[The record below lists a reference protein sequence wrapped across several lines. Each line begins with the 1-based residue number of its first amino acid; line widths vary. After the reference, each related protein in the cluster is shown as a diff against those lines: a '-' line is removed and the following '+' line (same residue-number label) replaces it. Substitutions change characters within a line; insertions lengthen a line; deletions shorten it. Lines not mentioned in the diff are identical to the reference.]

1 MNISEGFIKRPIA
14 TSLLMAAIALFGL
27 VAYRQLPVS
36 DLPNVDFPTLLV
48 TAQLPGASPETMGA
62 SVATPLENQFSM
74 IAGLESMT
82 SVNSLGSTQITLEF
96 DLNRSLDGAAVDVQA
111 AITQAARLLPQGM
124 PTPPTFTK
132 VNPADQP
139 ILYLVIT
146 STTVPPWILDEY
158 AETRIAQRISMVSGV
173 AQVQV
178 LGSQKFAVH
187 AQLDPHKLASRQ
199 IGINEVETSLR
210 NWNVNTPTGSIIG
223 PHKAFTLQA
232 TGQLMS
238 AAEYRDMIVSYRNG
252 APVRLGELG
261 NIIDGVEDQR
271 TASWFYTGGEN
282 QRAITLGIQRQPG
295 TNTIAVADAVKALL
309 PQFKLE
315 LPQSVH
321 MDVLYDRSDT
331 IRESYRDVQFTMV
344 LTLALVIAVIFV
356 FLRNVWATVIP
367 SLALPFSIIGT
378 FSVMYLLNYSLDNLS
393 MMALILSVGF
403 VVDDAIVML
412 ENIYRHV
419 ELGEDPLT
427 ASLVGSK
434 EIGFTIVSMTL
445 SLAAVF
451 IPVLF
456 MGGVLGRLFREF
468 SVTICV
474 AILIS
479 GVVSV
484 TLTPMLCSRFLKRPH
499 KHGES
504 NPSRFEVITE
514 GAFQAMLRGY
524 DRTLQI
530 VLKHRPATMV
540 AFVVVLALTAL
551 LFILVPKGFIPDQ
564 DTDQIAV
571 TTEAAQ
577 GTAYDKLVE
586 YQGRIAEIISQDPN
600 VEGLVSTIGG
610 QASNTLG
617 GPNLGQIVVHLKPR
631 GDRRELA
638 NDIIEKLRPQLS
650 QVAGMQVYLQNPP
663 TVRIGGQVSKSLYQ
677 YSMQSP
683 DREAL
688 YAASRDLVKE
698 IGENVDGIVDLTSDL
713 EVTSPQ
719 VDVQIDRDKAAAL
732 GVTAN
737 QIENAFYDAYGPR
750 WVSTIYAPVN
760 EYKVL
765 LELAPQFQADPS
777 ALSLLYFKVG
787 AGGPGGAGGAG
798 GVATTT
804 QAAAAPAGA
813 GGGVTPARA
822 TNFGGQQ
829 LTDSAGT
836 VVPLDTLAKTTQ
848 VIGPQTVAHKGQLP
862 AVTISFGLKPG
873 ASLGGVLT
881 RVREVADATLPE
893 GVSGQFEGAA
903 KAFQS
908 SLGNLA
914 ILLVIAVMVV
924 YIVLGILYESYIH
937 PLTILSGL
945 PSAAFGALVTLIL
958 FRMDLN
964 IYAFVGM
971 IMLIGIVEKNAIM
984 QIDFALEAERAG
996 NSPEQ
1001 AIYQGC
1007 LIRFRPIM
1015 MTTMAA
1021 LLGAVP
1027 IAVGYGAGGEARQP
1041 LGLVVVGGLVF
1052 SQLVTLYLT
1061 PVVYTYMA
1069 QLQTWMQTRQKKS
1082 VSYQPSAISH

>member
-14 TSLLMAAIALFGL
+14 TSLLMAAIALFGM
-27 VAYRQLPVS
+27 VAYRSLPVS

-48 TAQLPGASPETMGA
+48 TAQLPGASPETMGS

-146 STTVPPWILDEY
+146 STTVPPWTLDEY

-178 LGSQKFAVH
+178 LGSQKYAVH
-187 AQLDPHKLASRQ
+187 AQLDPHALAARQ

-210 NWNVNTPTGSIIG
+210 AWNVNTPTGSIVG
-223 PHKAFTLQA
+223 PHRAFTLQA
-232 TGQLMS
+232 TGQLMN
-238 AAEYRDMIVSYRNG
+238 ADEYKNMVVSYRNG
-252 APVRLGELG
+252 APVRLRELG
-261 NIIDGVEDQR
+261 TVVDGVEDQR
-271 TASWFYTGGEN
+271 TASWFYSKGTS

-309 PQFKLE
+309 PQFRLE
-315 LPQSVH
+315 LPTSVH

-331 IRESYRDVQFTMV
+331 IRESYRDVQFTML
-344 LTLALVIAVIFV
+344 LTLALVIMVIFV

-378 FSVMYLLNYSLDNLS
+378 FAVMYLLGYSLDNLS

-419 ELGEDPLT
+419 ELGEAPLE
-427 ASLVGSK
+427 ASLVGSR

-484 TLTPMLCSRFLKRPH
+484 TLTPMLCSRFLKKPH
-499 KHGES
+499 KHKHAAGGAGQGQGIGARFGE
-504 NPSRFEVITE
+504 VTE
-514 GAFQAMLRGY
+514 RAFQSMLDAY
-524 DRTLQI
+524 DRTLRV
-530 VLKHRPATMV
+530 VLEHRPATMA
-540 AFVVVLALTAL
+540 AFVLVLLGTVA
-551 LFILVPKGFIPDQ
+551 LFIVVPKGFIPDQ
-564 DTDQIAV
+564 DTDQISV

-577 GTAYDKLVE
+577 GTAYDQLVK
-586 YQGRIAEIISQDPN
+586 YQAQVAEIISQDPN

-610 QASNTLG
+610 QAANTLG

-631 GDRRELA
+631 DERRELA
-638 NDIIEKLRPQLS
+638 NDIIAKLRPQLAG
-650 QVAGMQVYLQNPP
+650 VAGMQVYLQNPP
-663 TVRIGGQVSKSLYQ
+663 TVRIGGEVSKSLYQ

-688 YAASRDLVKE
+688 YETSRQLVKNLSAVE
-698 IGENVDGIVDLTSDL
+698 GIEDLTSDL
-713 EVTSPQ
+713 EVASPQ
-719 VDVQIDRDKAAAL
+719 VNVQIDRDKAAAL

-777 ALSLLYFKVG
+777 ALSLLYFK
-787 AGGPGGAGGAG
+787 AATGP
-798 GVATTT
+798 VI
-804 QAAAAPAGA
+804 
-813 GGGVTPARA
+813 
-822 TNFGGQQ
+822 
-829 LTDSAGT
+829 
-836 VVPLDTLAKTTQ
+836 PLDTLAHTSQ
-848 VIGPQTVAHKGQLP
+848 VIGPQTVSHKGQLP
-862 AVTISFGLKPG
+862 AVTVSFGLKPG

-881 RVREVADATLPE
+881 KVREIAEQTVPE

-914 ILLVIAVMVV
+914 VLLVIAIMVV

-945 PSAAFGALVTLIL
+945 PSAGFGALLTLIV
-958 FRMDLN
+958 FGMDLN

-984 QIDFALEAERAG
+984 QIDFALDAERTGMTPAK
-996 NSPEQ
+996 

-1021 LLGAVP
+1021 MLGAVP
-1027 IAVGYGAGGEARQP
+1027 IALGYGAGGEARQP
-1041 LGLVVVGGLVF
+1041 LGLVVVGGLLF

-1069 QLQTWMQTRQKKS
+1069 QIQDWVRSHQKARDLK
-1082 VSYQPSAISH
+1082 PIPATH

>member
-27 VAYRQLPVS
+27 VAYQSLPVS

-62 SVATPLENQFSM
+62 SVATPMENQFSM

-82 SVNSLGSTQITLEF
+82 SVNSLGSTLVTLEF
-96 DLNRSLDGAAVDVQA
+96 DLNRSLDGAAIDVQS
-111 AITQAARLLPQGM
+111 AITQASRLLPQGM

-139 ILYLVIT
+139 VLYLVIT
-146 STTVPPWILDEY
+146 STTLPPWTLDEY
-158 AETRIAQRISMVSGV
+158 AETRVAQRISMVSGV

-178 LGSQKFAVH
+178 LGSQKYAVH
-187 AQLDPHKLASRQ
+187 AQLDPHALASRQ
-199 IGINEVETSLR
+199 IGINEVETALR
-210 NWNVNTPTGSIIG
+210 NWNVNVPAGTLIG
-223 PHKAFTLQA
+223 PHKSFTLQA
-232 TGQLMS
+232 SGQLMN
-238 AAEYRDMIVSYRNG
+238 AEQYKDMVVTYRNG
-252 APVRLGELG
+252 APVRLQDLG
-261 NIIDGVEDQR
+261 TVIDGVEDQR
-271 TASWFYTGGEN
+271 TASWFYTPDN
-282 QRAITLGIQRQPG
+282 QVRAITLGIQRQPG
-295 TNTIAVADAVKALL
+295 TNTIAVADAVKNLL
-309 PQFKLE
+309 PQFRAE
-315 LPQSVH
+315 LPTSVH

-331 IRESYRDVQFTMV
+331 IRESYRDVQFTMA
-344 LTLALVIAVIFV
+344 LTLALVIMVIFV

-378 FSVMYLLNYSLDNLS
+378 FAIMYMLGYSLDNLS

-419 ELGEDPLT
+419 EMGEDPLT
-427 ASLVGSK
+427 ASLVGSR

-474 AILIS
+474 SILIS

-484 TLTPMLCSRFLKRPH
+484 TLTPMLCSRFLKGHKKTADGTPH
-499 KHGES
+499 ISK
-504 NPSRFEVITE
+504 FAEVTE
-514 GAFQAMLRGY
+514 RYFQAFLDAY
-524 DRTLQI
+524 DRTLQV
-530 VLKHRPATMV
+530 VLKHRGLTMATFAV
-540 AFVVVLALTAL
+540 ILVLTAFLFVV
-551 LFILVPKGFIPDQ
+551 VPKGFIPDQ

-577 GTAYDKLVE
+577 GTSYDKLVE
-586 YQGRIAEIISQDPN
+586 YQDKVSDIIRSNPN
-600 VEGLVSTIGG
+600 VLALVSTIGG
-610 QASNTLG
+610 SASSTLG

-631 GDRRELA
+631 ADRKELA
-638 NDIIEKLRPQLS
+638 NEIIEDMRPALS
-650 QVAGMQVYLQNPP
+650 SVTGMQVFMQNPP
-663 TVRIGGQVSKSLYQ
+663 TIRIGGQVSKSLYQ
-677 YSMQSP
+677 FSMQSP
-683 DREAL
+683 NREAL
-688 YAASRDLVKE
+688 YDAARNMVKALADVPGLE
-698 IGENVDGIVDLTSDL
+698 DLTSDL
-713 EVTSPQ
+713 EVESPQ
-719 VDVQIDRDKAAAL
+719 VNIDIDRDKAAAL

-737 QIENAFYDAYGPR
+737 AIENAFYDAYGPR

-765 LELAPQFQADPS
+765 LELAPQFQADPA
-777 ALSLLYFKVG
+777 ALSLLYFK
-787 AGGPGGAGGAG
+787 A
-798 GVATTT
+798 
-804 QAAAAPAGA
+804 AGA
-813 GGGVTPARA
+813 GGGA
-822 TNFGGQQ
+822 TAAAAGVGGA
-829 LTDSAGT
+829 TAAGPGAPSSAAANTTGGV
-836 VVPLDTLAKTTQ
+836 VVPLDTLAHATQ
-848 VIGPQTVAHKGQLP
+848 VIGPQTVNHYGQLP
-862 AVTISFGLKPG
+862 AVTISFGLAKG
-873 ASLGGVLT
+873 ASLGTVLT
-881 RVREVADATLPE
+881 RVGDVAAANLPE
-893 GVSGQFEGAA
+893 GVSGQFQGAA

-908 SLGNLA
+908 SLSNLSLLLVVA
-914 ILLVIAVMVV
+914 ILVV

-945 PSAAFGALVTLIL
+945 PSAGFGALVTLII

-984 QIDFALEAERAG
+984 QIDFALEQEREG
-996 NSPEQ
+996 KSPEE

-1027 IAVGYGAGGEARQP
+1027 IALGYGAGGEARQP
-1041 LGLVVVGGLVF
+1041 LGLVVVGGLLF

-1069 QLQTWMQTRQKKS
+1069 QLQTWLRSRKPASKLS
-1082 VSYQPSAISH
+1082 PAVAHD

>member
-27 VAYRQLPVS
+27 VAYRSLPVS

-48 TAQLPGASPETMGA
+48 TAELPGASPETMGA

-96 DLNRSLDGAAVDVQA
+96 DLNRSLDGAAVDVQG

-146 STTVPPWILDEY
+146 STTVPPGTLDEY
-158 AETRIAQRISMVSGV
+158 AETRIAQRISRVSGV

-187 AQLDPHKLASRQ
+187 AQLDPHALASRQ
-199 IGINEVETSLR
+199 IGINEVEAALR
-210 NWNVNTPTGSIIG
+210 AWNVNTPTGSIIG
-223 PHKAFTLQA
+223 PHKSYTLQA
-232 TGQLMS
+232 TGQLMT
-238 AAEYRDMIVSYRNG
+238 AEEYKHMTVTYRNG

-261 NIIDGVEDQR
+261 NIKDGVEDER
-271 TASWFYTGGEN
+271 TASWFYTHEGE

-315 LPQSVH
+315 LPSSIH

-331 IRESYRDVQFTMV
+331 IRESYRDVQFTML
-344 LTLALVIAVIFV
+344 LTLALVIMVIFV

-378 FSVMYLLNYSLDNLS
+378 FAVMYMLDYSLDNLS

-419 ELGEDPLT
+419 ELGEEPLT
-427 ASLVGSK
+427 ASLIGSR

-484 TLTPMLCSRFLKRPH
+484 TLTPMLCSLFLKKPH
-499 KHGES
+499 KHGQGS
-504 NPSRFEVITE
+504 KFERVTE
-514 GAFQAMLRGY
+514 RGFDRLLRGY

-530 VLKHRPATMV
+530 VLRFRPATMV
-540 AFVVVLALTAL
+540 AFVVVLLLTAL
-551 LFILVPKGFIPDQ
+551 LFVVVPKGFIPDQ

-577 GTAYDKLVE
+577 GTSYAKLVE
-586 YQGRIAEIISQDPN
+586 YQGRVADIIRQDPN
-600 VEGLVSTIGG
+600 VEGLVSTVGG
-610 QASNTLG
+610 SAAATLG

-638 NDIIEKLRPQLS
+638 TGIIAKLRPEIA
-650 QVAGMQVYLQNPP
+650 QVAGIEVYMQNPP

-683 DREAL
+683 NREEL
-688 YAASRDLVKE
+688 YAASRDLQKALQDVR
-698 IGENVDGIVDLTSDL
+698 GIEDLTSDL
-713 EVTSPQ
+713 EITSPQ
-719 VDVQIDRDKAAAL
+719 VNVEIDRDKAAAL

-777 ALSLLYFKVG
+777 ALSLLYFKAAPQGG
-787 AGGPGGAGGAG
+787 AGAAGGAG
-798 GVATTT
+798 AVAGAG
-804 QAAAAPAGA
+804 AAAA
-813 GGGVTPARA
+813 GGGTPSSAVGGA
-822 TNFGGQQ
+822 IGGGTNA
-829 LTDSAGT
+829 SAGT
-836 VVPLDTLAKTTQ
+836 VVPLDTLAHTRQ
-848 VIGPQTVAHKGQLP
+848 VVGPQTVNHHGQLP
-862 AVTISFGLKPG
+862 AVTISFGLAPG
-873 ASLGGVLT
+873 ASLGDVLSS
-881 RVREVADATLPE
+881 VREIADRTLPE
-893 GVSGQFEGAA
+893 TVSGQFQGAA

-908 SLGNLA
+908 SLSNLA
-914 ILLVIAVMVV
+914 VLLVIAVMVV

-945 PSAAFGALVTLIL
+945 PSAAFGALVTLIV

-996 NSPEQ
+996 KTPEQ
-1001 AIYQGC
+1001 AIYEGC

-1041 LGLVVVGGLVF
+1041 LGLVVVGGLLF

-1069 QLQTWMQTRQKKS
+1069 QLQTWMRSRQTARGLAPAPAK
-1082 VSYQPSAISH
+1082 

>member
-1 MNISEGFIKRPIA
+1 VNISEGFIRRPIA
-14 TSLLMAAIALFGL
+14 TSLLMAAIALFGA
-27 VAYRQLPVS
+27 VAYRSLPVS

-48 TAQLPGASPETMGA
+48 TASLPGAGPETMGA
-62 SVATPLENQFSM
+62 SVATPLENQFST
-74 IAGLESMT
+74 IAGLDSMT

-96 DLNRSLDGAAVDVQA
+96 DLNRSIDGAAVDVQG
-111 AITQAARLLPQGM
+111 AITQASRVLPQGM

-146 STTVPPWILDEY
+146 SKTLPPWTLDEY
-158 AETRIAQRISMVSGV
+158 AETRIAQRISQVSGV

-178 LGSQKFAVH
+178 FGSQKYAVH
-187 AQLDPHKLASRQ
+187 AQVDPHALATRQ
-199 IGINEVETSLR
+199 IGINEVETALR
-210 NWNVNTPTGSIIG
+210 VWNVNVPAGNIIG
-223 PHKAFTLQA
+223 PHTAYTLQA
-232 TGQLMS
+232 TGQLMN
-238 AAEYRDMIVSYRNG
+238 ADEFKRIIVTYRSG
-252 APVRLGELG
+252 APVRLEEVAAVV
-261 NIIDGVEDQR
+261 DGAEDPH
-271 TASWFYTGGEN
+271 TASWFYTHGDQ

-295 TNTIAVADAVKALL
+295 TNTIAVADAVKNLM
-309 PQFKLE
+309 PQFQAE
-315 LPQSVH
+315 LPASVH

-344 LTLALVIAVIFV
+344 LTLGLVIMVIFV

-367 SLALPFSIIGT
+367 SLALPFSIVGT
-378 FSVMYLLNYSLDNLS
+378 FAVMYMLNYSLDNLS

-419 ELGEDPLT
+419 EMGEEPLQ
-427 ASLVGSK
+427 ASLVGSR

-484 TLTPMLCSRFLKRPH
+484 TLTPMLCSRFLKKPSRGH
-499 KHGES
+499 QTAGDAAA
-504 NPSRFEVITE
+504 NPSSADRVGRFYATTE
-514 GAFQAMLRGY
+514 RAFQGLLNGY
-524 DRTLQI
+524 ERTLKV
-530 VLKHRPATMV
+530 VLRFRGTTM
-540 AFVVVLALTAL
+540 AASAVVLALTIV

-564 DTDQIAV
+564 DTDQIQV

-586 YQGRIAEIISQDPN
+586 YQGQVAEIIRQDPN
-600 VEGLVSTIGG
+600 VVGLVSTIGG
-610 QASNTLG
+610 SAANTLG
-617 GPNLGQIVVHLKPR
+617 GPNLGQIVVTLKPR
-631 GDRRELA
+631 SDRRELV
-638 NDIIEKLRPQLS
+638 NDIIEKLRPRLDA
-650 QVAGMQVYLQNPP
+650 VPGMKTYMQNPP
-663 TVRIGGQVSKSLYQ
+663 TIRIGGQVSKSLYQ

-683 DREAL
+683 DKQQL
-688 YAASRDLVKE
+688 YAAARELEKRLADVPGIQDLA
-698 IGENVDGIVDLTSDL
+698 SDL
-713 EVTSPQ
+713 EITSPQ
-719 VDVQIDRDKAAAL
+719 VNVDIDRDKAAAL
-732 GVTAN
+732 GVTAS
-737 QIENAFYDAYGPR
+737 QVENAFYDAYGPR

-765 LELAPQFQADPS
+765 LELAPQFQRDPS
-777 ALSLLYFKVG
+777 ALSMLYFKG
-787 AGGPGGAGGAG
+787 NGP
-798 GVATTT
+798 
-804 QAAAAPAGA
+804 
-813 GGGVTPARA
+813 
-822 TNFGGQQ
+822 
-829 LTDSAGT
+829 
-836 VVPLDTLAKTTQ
+836 VVPLDTLATVRQQ
-848 VIGPQTVAHKGQLP
+848 VGPQTVNHYGQLTS
-862 AVTISFGLKPG
+862 VTLSFGLGPG
-873 ASLGGVLT
+873 ASLGSVLT
-881 RVREVADATLPE
+881 RVRDAADATLPE
-893 GVSGQFEGAA
+893 GVSGQFQGAA
-903 KAFQS
+903 KAFEGALS
-908 SLGNLA
+908 NLA
-914 ILLVIAVMVV
+914 VLLVIAILVV

-984 QIDFALEAERAG
+984 QIDFALEAERSG
-996 NSPEQ
+996 MTPEQ

-1021 LLGAVP
+1021 MLGAVP

-1041 LGLVVVGGLVF
+1041 LGLVVVGGLLF

-1061 PVVYTYMA
+1061 PVFYTYMA
-1069 QLQTWMQTRQKKS
+1069 RAQTWLKHESS
-1082 VSYQPSAISH
+1082 VGMGGLNASALSRRDHADG

>member
-1 MNISEGFIKRPIA
+1 MNISEGFIQRPIA

-27 VAYRQLPVS
+27 VAYSSLPVS

-48 TAQLPGASPETMGA
+48 TATLPGASPETMGA
-62 SVATPLENQFSM
+62 SVATPLENQFSN

-82 SVNSLGSTQITLEF
+82 SVNSLGSTQVTLEF
-96 DLNRSLDGAAVDVQA
+96 DLNRNLDGAAVDVQA
-111 AITQAARLLPQGM
+111 SITQAARLLPQGM

-146 STTVPPWILDEY
+146 STTMPPWTLDEY
-158 AETRIAQRISMVSGV
+158 AETRIAQRISTVSGV

-178 LGSQKFAVH
+178 LGSQKYAMH
-187 AQLDPHKLASRQ
+187 AQLDPHALAARQ
-199 IGINEVETSLR
+199 IGINEVEDALK
-210 NWNVNTPTGSIIG
+210 NWNVNTPTGTIAG

-232 TGQLMS
+232 SGQLMN
-238 AAEYRDMIVSYRNG
+238 AEQYKPMIVAYRKG
-252 APVRLGELG
+252 APVRLEELG
-261 NIIDGVEDQR
+261 KVIDGVEDQR
-271 TASWFYTGGEN
+271 TASWFYTPDGE

-309 PQFKLE
+309 PQFRAE
-315 LPQSVH
+315 LPASVH

-331 IRESYRDVQFTMV
+331 IRESYRDVQFTML
-344 LTLALVIAVIFV
+344 LTLALVIMVIFV

-378 FSVMYLLNYSLDNLS
+378 FAAMYMLGYSLDNLS

-419 ELGEDPLT
+419 EMGEEPLA
-427 ASLVGSK
+427 ASLVGSR

-479 GVVSV
+479 GLVSV
-484 TLTPMLCSRFLKRPH
+484 TLTPMLCSRFLKKPS
-499 KHGES
+499 KHGDGKFGRATES
-504 NPSRFEVITE
+504 
-514 GAFQAMLRGY
+514 AFQWLLNGY
-524 DRTLQI
+524 DRTLQV
-530 VLKHRPATMV
+530 VLRHRGLTMA
-540 AFVVVLALTAL
+540 AFVAVLGLTAY
-551 LFILVPKGFIPDQ
+551 LFVIVPKGFIPDQ

-571 TTEAAQ
+571 TTEASQ
-577 GTAYDKLVE
+577 GTAFDKLVE
-586 YQGRIAEIISQDPN
+586 YQSQVSDIIRRDPN
-600 VEGLVSTIGG
+600 VEGLVSTVGG
-610 QASNTLG
+610 SAASPLG

-631 GDRRELA
+631 GSRKEYA
-638 NDIIEKLRPQLS
+638 NDIIEKLRPQ
-650 QVAGMQVYLQNPP
+650 VAEVPGIEVYMQNPP

-677 YSMQSP
+677 YSIQSP
-683 DREAL
+683 DRKVL
-688 YAASRDLVKE
+688 YATAQKLRKALESVTGLA
-698 IGENVDGIVDLTSDL
+698 DLTSDL

-719 VDVQIDRDKAAAL
+719 IDVDIDRDKAAAL
-732 GVTAN
+732 GVNAG

-765 LELAPQFQADPS
+765 IELLPQYQADPTT
-777 ALSLLYFKVG
+777 LSLLYFKSG
-787 AGGPGGAGGAG
+787 ANQTGP
-798 GVATTT
+798 
-804 QAAAAPAGA
+804 
-813 GGGVTPARA
+813 
-822 TNFGGQQ
+822 
-829 LTDSAGT
+829 
-836 VVPLDTLAKTTQ
+836 VVPLDTLAHVTQ
-848 VIGPQTVAHKGQLP
+848 TVGPQTISHYGQLNS
-862 AVTISFGLKPG
+862 VTISFGLAPG
-873 ASLGGVLT
+873 ASLGSVLQ
-881 RVREVADATLPE
+881 RVGEVAAQTLPDT
-893 GVSGQFEGAA
+893 VSGQFQGAA

-908 SLGNLA
+908 SLSNLA
-914 ILLVIAVMVV
+914 VLLLIAVMVV

-945 PSAAFGALVTLIL
+945 PSAGFGALVTLLI

-984 QIDFALEAERAG
+984 QIDFALEAERSG
-996 NSPEQ
+996 MSPEK

-1027 IAVGYGAGGEARQP
+1027 IALGYGAGGEARQP
-1041 LGLVVVGGLVF
+1041 LGLVVVGGLLF

-1069 QLQTWMQTRQKKS
+1069 QVQAWLKGGASPAAETLAVTR
-1082 VSYQPSAISH
+1082 